1 MVIALGV
8 RLKAAAAPCLVAD
21 GTRISELGAM
31 FAISFPCPKL
41 QAVARLGR
49 PAVRVDRALGRLA
62 ARWFARASSPLDRVG
77 ILSLIWAGFFLAVA
91 AGLGVWL
98 Y

>member
-1 MVIALGV
+1 MAVAVDV
-8 RLKAAAAPCLVAD
+8 RRKVAATPCLVDD
-21 GTRISELGAM
+21 GTGISELMAM
-31 FAISFPCPKL
+31 VAISFPCPKL

-49 PAVRVDRALGRLA
+49 PADPLDRALGRLA
-62 ARWFARASSPLDRVG
+62 ARCFPRASSPLDRVG
-77 ILSLIWAGFFLAVA
+77 VLSLIWAGLFLAVA